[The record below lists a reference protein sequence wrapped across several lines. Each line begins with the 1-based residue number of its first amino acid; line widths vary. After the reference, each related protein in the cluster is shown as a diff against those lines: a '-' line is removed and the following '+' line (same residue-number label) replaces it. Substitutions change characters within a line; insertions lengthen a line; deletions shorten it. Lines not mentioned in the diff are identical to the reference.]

1 MRRFQE
7 SCGSLLQL
15 GFGLHAHAQA
25 GALLPAW
32 VAGCCGRAFFR
43 ARDLGKRQLAA
54 TISRLLYLNNN
65 EYNRRVTEHTEDERT
80 ETTIA
85 QKQCAFFPSVDK

>member
-1 MRRFQE
+1 MLEARAVA
-7 SCGSLLQL
+7 G
-15 GFGLHAHAQA
+15 QA
-25 GALLPAW
+25 RACARAGGGALLLAW
-32 VAGCCGRAFFR
+32 AAASCGRAALR

-65 EYNRRVTEHTEDERT
+65 EYNRRGAEHTEDERT

-85 QKQCAFFPSVDK
+85 QKQCTFFQV